1 MQFKRVLQRCGK
13 TPSHVIDDIMRKV
26 TDFAMSGLRT
36 LVFSYRELDPD
47 LYESLLKKLKSAQCQ
62 VGPERAR
69 AVESISAKIESDMK
83 LIGVSGVEDKLQP
96 GVKRCLQS
104 LISAGIQVCVYV

>member
-1 MQFKRVLQRCGK
+1 
-13 TPSHVIDDIMRKV
+13 MRKV

-36 LVFSYRELDPD
+36 LVFGYRELDSD
-47 LYESLLKKLKSAQCQ
+47 SYELLLKELKSAQCRI
-62 VGPERAR
+62 GPERAR
-69 AVESISAKIESDMK
+69 AVEKVSAKIECNMK

-104 LISAGIQVCVYV
+104 LISAGIQVSLCYSTYKCCQVSLV